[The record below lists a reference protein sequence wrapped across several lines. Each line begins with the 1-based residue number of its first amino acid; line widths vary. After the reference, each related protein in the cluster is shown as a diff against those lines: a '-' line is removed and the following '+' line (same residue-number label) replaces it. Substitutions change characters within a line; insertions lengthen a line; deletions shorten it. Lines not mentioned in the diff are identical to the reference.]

1 MPLLGENTM
10 RPTAVVLNS
19 QGNSGQRLL
28 MVGGRQDRS
37 SQCFS
42 FKDQTWQLSP
52 KLPLGH
58 NLTTTICINWQEK
71 AVFTFV
77 IDAQLTVKSACLDL
91 ENATW
96 TEHTTENTE
105 EAYWA
110 LELQQSTHTI
120 DRLHIKSGIA
130 MDDGSINI
138 VGRGRIQGM
147 VEQIGGIVL
156 NFKVRKDPETG
167 KYSLSHQRTQR
178 YFPSI
183 FCRQLDHLGKMKN
196 KIIMTQDTPD
206 EEKFE
211 AFSLDLGVKRS
222 DGNN

>member
-10 RPTAVVLNS
+10 RPTACVLNS
-19 QGNSGQRLL
+19 PVHGQRLFML
-28 MVGGRQDRS
+28 GGRQDRS

-42 FKDQTWQLSP
+42 FRDQKWELSP

-58 NLTTTICINWQEK
+58 NLTTTICVNWQEK
-71 AVFTFV
+71 AIFTFV

-91 ENATW
+91 ERATF
-96 TEHTTENTE
+96 TDHTTENTE
-105 EAYWA
+105 ETYWA
-110 LELQQSTHTI
+110 MELQQATHTI

-130 MDDGSINI
+130 MDDGTISV
-138 VGRGRIQGM
+138 VGRGRIAGM
-147 VEQIGGIVL
+147 VEQICGVVL

-167 KYSLSHQRTQR
+167 KYSLSHEGTQR

-183 FCRQLDHLGKMKN
+183 FCRQLDHLGKMRN
-196 KIIMTQDTPD
+196 KIVMTQDTPD

-211 AFSLDLGVKRS
+211 AFSLDLTVKRS